1 MKDENFIKEIIS
13 KEEIT
18 LEEGCELINQYIF
31 EKKNIYLDKIIIPNK
46 NEIYLHIK
54 IRAIT
59 NYSLYL
65 KLFFISESYFKEKYE
80 NEK

>member
-31 EKKNIYLDKIIIPNK
+31 EKKNIYLDKIIIPNE